1 MRRFLTTIS
10 LLISITCLSAQ
21 TVNIS
26 GVVYDRDTNQPI
38 NYGFV
43 YTSQHKYV
51 PTDSLGHYQVTVPIK
66 GKTLIGCKLLG
77 YKDAIIECRP
87 GENSVDSYDIW
98 MTIDSTAVFGFNN
111 HSDGVVVTTID
122 AMPLLTPYDDNKY
135 FFLHKAAI
143 PDDCVEIIIY
153 TQYRTAKTKSERALF
168 GEEPYLCPYVI
179 RFQDSSS
186 VIKNKWFK
194 GRFLR
199 RFKKIPVENL
209 SLEGFHLLYTDLERN
224 DPVAQQALGMVRE
237 SGLHYNGKQGNPLY
251 YFKRD
256 GK

>member
-1 MRRFLTTIS
+1 MRRSLTTIL
-10 LLISITCLSAQ
+10 LLISIIPVSAQ
-21 TVNIS
+21 IVDIS

-38 NYGFV
+38 QYGIVF
-43 YTSQHKYV
+43 TSQHKYV
-51 PTDSLGHYQVTVPIK
+51 STDSLGRYQVTVPVK
-66 GKTLIGCKLLG
+66 GKTLIGCKASG
-77 YKDAIIECRP
+77 YEKAIIECIP
-87 GENSVDSYDIW
+87 GEKSVDSYDIW
-98 MTIDSTAVFGFNN
+98 MTVDSPELTGHLTVVID
-111 HSDGVVVTTID
+111 D
-122 AMPLLTPYDDNKY
+122 AIPLLTPYDDNKY
-135 FFLHKAAI
+135 YFLHKAGI

-186 VIKNKWFK
+186 VIENKRFK

-199 RFKKIPVENL
+199 HFKKIPVENL
-209 SLEGFHLLYTDLERN
+209 SIEGFHLLYTDLERN
-224 DPVAQQALGMVRE
+224 DPVAQQALGVVRE
-237 SGLHYNGKQGNPLY
+237 SGLHYYGKQDTPVY